1 MATEDVPILLMSAT
15 CRPQAVQSILDS
27 LSIVPK
33 HISLI
38 QGELVRPELQYIRIY
53 LARPLDT
60 AEDLKPIIP
69 SILDVSNKDLPPML
83 IYSGTQT
90 GTMTVIEAVCNARG
104 TPEDIRNGNSD
115 CIQRFTSVTGDKD
128 KVSRAKYFG
137 EGKFPIF
144 SATSALGLGQNWTRV
159 RVVIVMGAMD
169 PSETNQMGGRAGRGG
184 DEGLVIMFVQSS
196 MTKGPKSAEEIVV
209 TNSMTN
215 DDRMHAIRLTPC
227 CLRVAYALDSL

>member
-1 MATEDVPILLMSAT
+1 MVDEAHRIYLWGLEASGKSKNFSVHVTPQDVGQFRPSYGNLGQQLMATEDVPILLMSAT

-115 CIQRFTSVTGDKD
+115 CI
-128 KVSRAKYFG
+128 
-137 EGKFPIF
+137 
-144 SATSALGLGQNWTRV
+144 
-159 RVVIVMGAMD
+159 
-169 PSETNQMGGRAGRGG
+169 
-184 DEGLVIMFVQSS
+184 
-196 MTKGPKSAEEIVV
+196 
-209 TNSMTN
+209 
-215 DDRMHAIRLTPC
+215 
-227 CLRVAYALDSL
+227 